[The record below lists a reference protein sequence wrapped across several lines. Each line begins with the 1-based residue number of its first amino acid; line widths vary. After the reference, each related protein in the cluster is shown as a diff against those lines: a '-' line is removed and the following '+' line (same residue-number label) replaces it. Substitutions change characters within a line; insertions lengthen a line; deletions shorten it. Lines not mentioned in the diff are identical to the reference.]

1 MGNPGQANYAA
12 ANACLDALARCRGAG
27 GLAASS
33 LQLPLVGG
41 AGMGAAAFDER
52 QMRYRGMAAISLE
65 QYAACL
71 GSVLARVVGVVGSP
85 LPCGADQLRE
95 SVADPTQTRFVEL
108 MSPSAVAAPVAVA
121 KVEGPLASALA
132 ALAASQRQPHVES
145 LVVRVV
151 RELTGSEASVTAS
164 TPLMEAGVDSLA
176 ATELSNRLRAAT
188 GLALSPTLVFEQ
200 PTPRAIAAHVLEQL
214 AGAQPVVA
222 PASLAAGSARAAS
235 GGTVCVRGAA
245 GRWPGGCEGGAGA
258 LWPMLQASGDA
269 VGAVP
274 AARWTL
280 SAVVDVGALS
290 EVQAACV
297 SHGGFVRDAERF
309 DNAAFGV
316 SAAESGAMDPQQ
328 RLLLETAYAAL
339 HASGAR
345 RSTLLGG
352 EGGVFVGI
360 ERPDWALLASS
371 RPSSVY
377 AVTGDTISVAS
388 GRLSFALG
396 LQGPC
401 VSVDTACSSALVAL
415 HGAWRAVLSGEC
427 PEGAASAVSL
437 KLTPQ
442 PTLAAAAAGMLSLDG
457 RCKTWDARAN
467 GYVRSEGVGCTVV
480 APGGDG
486 VVLLGLAV
494 RQDGRSASLT
504 APNGSAQR
512 TLLGAALA
520 SAGVAA
526 AGVARLEAHGTGT
539 ALGDPTEAGSL
550 AATLCGRASGR
561 ASPLA
566 VAAAKASI
574 GHSEPVSGQAGL
586 QRLATALGRLAAGG
600 NAQLRQL
607 NPLVNERWKDAA
619 AALST
624 QQVQAAVGGAGP
636 VGGVSSFGYSGT
648 IAHALLQCAPR
659 VAASGVGGGA
669 AVRFRRRAFTWA
681 TGAADARDSSAVA
694 LYSVGWAE
702 LAAAGAP
709 TASSRGGQWLA
720 VQPAGALGVAALSM
734 LAAVPASVRLVS
746 EPLGSACIG
755 RSLRGVALL
764 LDAADG
770 VAPCVRGVQSA
781 VRLAQLLCRTAPPPP
796 LVLLTS
802 GAVAVRCGAGAA
814 ALSGAAHGGSWGFA
828 RVLRL
833 EQPAARVLSA
843 DVSRDACAA
852 AAVGSL
858 LSEAASSVV
867 VGGAESE
874 VAWAGGLRHGARLRR
889 RGLEAATASGG
900 TASGAWLVT
909 GGLGGLGLRGAAL
922 LASRGASRLVLTS
935 RSGLVARGGQGL
947 EASLRAVGVSGGSTT
962 VVACDGGDA
971 AEAAALVALVRPTG
985 VLHAAGV
992 LSDRLLQRLSASHVA
1007 SPLQPKAGG
1016 AVRLHSAT
1024 ALGCVEAL
1032 VLFSSVAST
1041 VGNPGQG
1048 NYAAANACLD
1058 ALSRCRGAG
1067 GLAASSLQLPL
1078 VGGAGMGQATMDALR
1093 MDDAWSLGLEQYAA
1107 CLGSVLHGCGAVWS
1121 PLPLL
1126 PVHLGSV
1133 VPSGGAGVLFGE
1145 LATSVPEQGPAVA
1158 LEVSP
1163 ASREL
1168 ADTLAALA
1176 ASQRQ
1181 PHVESLVVRV
1191 VRELTGSEASVT
1203 ASTPLMEAGVDS
1215 LAATELSNRL
1225 RAATGL
1231 ALSPT
1236 LVFEQPT
1243 PRAIAAHVLEQLAG
1257 AQPVVAPAS
1266 LAAGS
1271 ARAASGGTVCV
1282 RGAAGRWPGGCEGGA
1297 GALWPML
1304 QASGD
1309 AVGAVPAARWT
1320 LSAVVDVGALSEV
1333 QAACVLH
1340 GGFVRDA
1347 ERFDNT
1353 AFGVSAAES
1362 GAMDPQQRL
1371 LLETAYAA
1379 LHASGARRSTLLG
1392 GEGGVFVGIER
1403 PDWALLASSRPSSV
1417 YAVTGDTTSVASGRL
1432 SFALGLQGPCV
1443 SVDTAC
1449 SSALVALHG
1458 AWRAVLGGECP
1469 EGAASAVSLKL
1480 SPQVTLAAAAAGMLS
1495 SGWPMQD
1502 LGRACQRLR
1511 AERGRGL
1518 HGGRAGR

>member
-1 MGNPGQANYAA
+1 MLSADGRCKTWDARANGYVRSEGVGCTVVAPGGDGVVLLGLAVRQDGRSASLTAPNGSAQRTLLGAALAFAGVAAAGVARLEAHGTGTALGDPTEAGSLAATLCGRASGRASPLAVAAAKASIGHSEPASGQAGLQRLATALGRLAAGGNAQLRQLNPLVNERWKGAAAALSTQQVQAAVGGAGPVGGVSSFGYSGTIAHALLQSAPRVAASGVGGGAAVRFRRRAFTWATGAADARDSSAVALYSVGWAELAAAGAPTASSRGGQWLAVQPAGALGVAALSMLAAVPASVRLVSEPLGSACIGRSLRGVALLLDAADGVAPCVRGVQSAVRLAQLLCRTAPPPPLVLLTSGAVAVRCGAGAAALSGAAHGGSWGFARVLRLEQPAARVLSADVSRDACAAAAVGSLLSEAASSVVVGGAESEVAWAGGLRHGARLRRRGLEAATASGGTASGAWLVTGGLGGLGLRGAALLASRGASRLVLTSRSGLVARGGQGLEASLRAVGVSGGSTTVVACDGGDAAEAAALVALVRPTGVLHAAGLGDKGLIDGVQSWRLAAMLSPKALAAAYVHHTTSTTPLSAAVLYSSVASAFGNPGQANYAA
-12 ANACLDALARCRGAG
+12 GNACLDALARCRGAG
-27 GLAASS
+27 GLAASC
-33 LQLPLVGG
+33 LQLPMVGG

-377 AVTGDTISVAS
+377 AVTGDTTSVAS

-437 KLTPQ
+437 KLTPH
-442 PTLAAAAAGMLSLDG
+442 PTLGAAAAGMLSADG

-480 APGGDG
+480 APGVDG

-520 SAGVAA
+520 FAGVAA

-624 QQVQAAVGGAGP
+624 QQVQAAVWRRWSCWRRVVVRVQRHDCARAAAVRASRCCVGRGRRRGGPLPSARVHVGHWCGGCARQLGGRSVQRGLGGAGRGRRSHGVVAWRP
-636 VGGVSSFGYSGT
+636 V
-648 IAHALLQCAPR
+648 AR
-659 VAASGVGGGA
+659 GA
-669 AVRFRRRAFTWA
+669 ARGRAGRCGAVDACGRACERAAGERAAWQRVHRALVARR
-681 TGAADARDSSAVA
+681 G
-694 LYSVGWAE
+694 
-702 LAAAGAP
+702 AAAG
-709 TASSRGGQWLA
+709 RGG
-720 VQPAGALGVAALSM
+720 
-734 LAAVPASVRLVS
+734 
-746 EPLGSACIG
+746 
-755 RSLRGVALL
+755 
-764 LDAADG
+764 
-770 VAPCVRGVQSA
+770 
-781 VRLAQLLCRTAPPPP
+781 
-796 LVLLTS
+796 
-802 GAVAVRCGAGAA
+802 
-814 ALSGAAHGGSWGFA
+814 
-828 RVLRL
+828 
-833 EQPAARVLSA
+833 
-843 DVSRDACAA
+843 
-852 AAVGSL
+852 
-858 LSEAASSVV
+858 
-867 VGGAESE
+867 
-874 VAWAGGLRHGARLRR
+874 RR
-889 RGLEAATASGG
+889 
-900 TASGAWLVT
+900 
-909 GGLGGLGLRGAAL
+909 
-922 LASRGASRLVLTS
+922 
-935 RSGLVARGGQGL
+935 
-947 EASLRAVGVSGGSTT
+947 
-962 VVACDGGDA
+962 
-971 AEAAALVALVRPTG
+971 
-985 VLHAAGV
+985 
-992 LSDRLLQRLSASHVA
+992 
-1007 SPLQPKAGG
+1007 G
-1016 AVRLHSAT
+1016 AVR
-1024 ALGCVEAL
+1024 
-1032 VLFSSVAST
+1032 
-1041 VGNPGQG
+1041 
-1048 NYAAANACLD
+1048 
-1058 ALSRCRGAG
+1058 
-1067 GLAASSLQLPL
+1067 
-1078 VGGAGMGQATMDALR
+1078 
-1093 MDDAWSLGLEQYAA
+1093 
-1107 CLGSVLHGCGAVWS
+1107 
-1121 PLPLL
+1121 
-1126 PVHLGSV
+1126 
-1133 VPSGGAGVLFGE
+1133 
-1145 LATSVPEQGPAVA
+1145 
-1158 LEVSP
+1158 
-1163 ASREL
+1163 
-1168 ADTLAALA
+1168 
-1176 ASQRQ
+1176 
-1181 PHVESLVVRV
+1181 
-1191 VRELTGSEASVT
+1191 
-1203 ASTPLMEAGVDS
+1203 
-1215 LAATELSNRL
+1215 
-1225 RAATGL
+1225 
-1231 ALSPT
+1231 
-1236 LVFEQPT
+1236 
-1243 PRAIAAHVLEQLAG
+1243 
-1257 AQPVVAPAS
+1257 
-1266 LAAGS
+1266 
-1271 ARAASGGTVCV
+1271 
-1282 RGAAGRWPGGCEGGA
+1282 
-1297 GALWPML
+1297 
-1304 QASGD
+1304 
-1309 AVGAVPAARWT
+1309 
-1320 LSAVVDVGALSEV
+1320 
-1333 QAACVLH
+1333 
-1340 GGFVRDA
+1340 
-1347 ERFDNT
+1347 
-1353 AFGVSAAES
+1353 
-1362 GAMDPQQRL
+1362 
-1371 LLETAYAA
+1371 
-1379 LHASGARRSTLLG
+1379 
-1392 GEGGVFVGIER
+1392 
-1403 PDWALLASSRPSSV
+1403 
-1417 YAVTGDTTSVASGRL
+1417 
-1432 SFALGLQGPCV
+1432 
-1443 SVDTAC
+1443 
-1449 SSALVALHG
+1449 
-1458 AWRAVLGGECP
+1458 AWRAVC
-1469 EGAASAVSLKL
+1469 GAPCAAAV
-1480 SPQVTLAAAAAGMLS
+1480 PHGAAAAAGAADQRCCCGAVRCGRGCS
-1495 SGWPMQD
+1495 VGRGARRQ
-1502 LGRACQRLR
+1502 LGLR
-1511 AERGRGL
+1511 ARAAPRAAGGACAERRRVARRVRCGGRGL
-1518 HGGRAGR
+1518 AAFGGGIVGRRRRR